1 MNVTLIDSPFC
12 NLANIANAL
21 RRVGSTPIVSA
32 DPEAIASSACI
43 VLPGVG
49 SFSAAMQWLIGSQIS
64 EALRTAVSRGSA
76 LLGICVGHQLLFE
89 TSEEEGRTSGLGFL
103 SGAVTRF
110 DAEIAAV
117 PQIGWN
123 QLRIERR
130 TSLLCE
136 VANGAEMYFANSFRV
151 EQSVDAIATATHGTD
166 FVAAAARGRVCGVQ
180 FHPEK
185 SHRDGDRILRNF
197 VELAGKEE
205 AA

>member
-1 MNVTLIDSPFC
+1 
-12 NLANIANAL
+12 
-21 RRVGSTPIVSA
+21 
-32 DPEAIASSACI
+32 
-43 VLPGVG
+43 
-49 SFSAAMQWLIGSQIS
+49 
-64 EALRTAVSRGSA
+64 
-76 LLGICVGHQLLFE
+76 LLFE